1 MLTVEYIPMAF
12 YDAIIIS
19 FDGNDGIRHNILIDG
34 GDYDSVKYC
43 YTDRL
48 KIKLQEIFGK
58 EEIIDLWIISHI
70 DNDHIGGLVN
80 FVNDQD
86 FFNAN
91 RNKLHCVWMNYGG
104 KGDYYVHKAG
114 EIGYNQGKELRG
126 QLLESGIRLV
136 CGVSVG
142 LRLAIAGAF
151 LTVIGPNKDCL
162 EKFQTWWSKGEFK
175 DSVSTTTGHIAAKA
189 CDYDKAF
196 ADFDENSYDEDGSIT
211 NRSSIAVVFTYNDNN
226 YLFAADSCSSII
238 KEGLI
243 SQDFVYEGKA
253 HLALLHVPHHG
264 SCRNTSR
271 ELLDIVDC
279 NTYVITGNGRNKYN
293 LPNKETIGRLLK
305 SNAGAFTIHFPNHSI
320 SIDSIFRNEDAGS
333 LTMSKETK
341 YLFE

>member
-1 MLTVEYIPMAF
+1 MAF

-58 EEIIDLWIISHI
+58 EENIDLWIISHI

-91 RNKLHCVWMNYGG
+91 SSKLHCVWMNYGG
-104 KGDYYVHKAG
+104 KGDYHVHKDG

-126 QLLESGIRLV
+126 LLQESGIRLV
-136 CGVSVG
+136 SGVSVG
-142 LRLAIAGAF
+142 LRLAIAGAV

-162 EKFQTWWSKGEFK
+162 NKFQTWWSKREFK

-196 ADFDENSYDEDGSIT
+196 ADFDENSYDEDSSIT
-211 NRSSIAVVFTYNDNN
+211 NRSSIAVVLTYNEND

-238 KEGLI
+238 IEGLI
-243 SQDFVYEGKA
+243 SQGFINEGKA
-253 HLALLHVPHHG
+253 NLSLLHVPHHG
-264 SCRNTSR
+264 SCRNTSKN
-271 ELLDIVDC
+271 LLDMVDC

-305 SNAGAFTIHFPNHSI
+305 SNTEAFTIHFPNYSI
-320 SIDSIFRNEDAGS
+320 SIDSITKNEKTEN
-333 LTMSKETK
+333 LTLSIKNK